1 MRIARDRYLEKL
13 VRKKHNGSV
22 KVVTGVRRC
31 GKSYLLFEIFRDH
44 LREAGVPDEQVIELA
59 LDEDENARYRDPSE
73 LSSFLNERIVD
84 REKQYYVLLDEVQLA
99 ISREEMR
106 NPDVPTRLY
115 GILNGLLRRG
125 NVDVY
130 VTGSNSKML
139 SSDVRTEF
147 RGRGD
152 EVEVRPLSFSE
163 YYAFAGGERAAAYED
178 YALFGGMPRVALT
191 HDDEDKLSYL
201 QGLFALVYFRDIVE
215 RYEIGLPDA
224 LAAIT
229 DDLCSSVGSLTN
241 ANKISKALW
250 SVRGAR
256 GTAVSVDTVS
266 SYLDHLTESFLFSE
280 AKRYDVKGKRYFEYP
295 SKYYC
300 VDVGLRNA
308 RLNLR
313 QQEET
318 HIMENIVFNELVHQ
332 GYAVDVGVVEIS
344 GKNAEGKR
352 TRKSCEIDFVANKG
366 PERIYIQSALS
377 MEDETKAGQE
387 LRPLLGVNDFF
398 RKVVVSKTLARPWT
412 DGSGV
417 LHIGIYDFLT
427 DDSAI

>member
-44 LREAGVPDEQVIELA
+44 LREAGVSDEQVIGLA
-59 LDEDENARYRDPSE
+59 LDEEENARYRDPSE
-73 LSSFLNERIVD
+73 LSLYLGERIVD
-84 REKQYYVLLDEVQLA
+84 RDKPYYVLLDEVQLA

-106 NPDVPTRLY
+106 NPDIPTRLY
-115 GILNGLLRRG
+115 GILNGLLRKG

-163 YYAFAGGERAAAYED
+163 YYAHVGGELARAYED

-191 HDDEDKLSYL
+191 PDDEDKLSYL
-201 QGLFALVYFRDIVE
+201 QDLFKLVYFRDIVE
-215 RYEIGLPDA
+215 RYEIELPDV

-241 ANKISKALW
+241 ANKISKALG
-250 SVRGAR
+250 SVRGTR

-266 SYLDHLTESFLFSE
+266 SYLNHLTESFLFSE
-280 AKRYDVKGKRYFEYP
+280 AKRYDVKGKRYFDYP

-318 HIMENIVFNELVHQ
+318 HIMENIVYNELVHR
-332 GYAVDVGVVEIS
+332 GYAVDVGVVEMS
-344 GKNAEGKR
+344 EKNAEGKR
-352 TRKSCEIDFVANKG
+352 TRKNCEIDFVANKG

-377 MEDETKAGQE
+377 MEDEAKANQE
-387 LRPLLGVNDFF
+387 LRPLLGVKDFF

-412 DGSGV
+412 DESGV
-417 LHIGIYDFLT
+417 LHIGVYDFLT
-427 DDSAI
+427 DEGAI

>member
-31 GKSYLLFEIFRDH
+31 GKSYLLFGIFRDH
-44 LREAGVPDEQVIELA
+44 LRESGVPDDQVIELA

-73 LSSFLNERIVD
+73 LSAFLNERIVD
-84 REKQYYVLLDEVQLA
+84 RKKQYYVLLDEVQLA
-99 ISREEMR
+99 ISREEIR
-106 NPDVPTRLY
+106 NPDIPTRLY

-163 YYAFAGGERAAAYED
+163 YYAHVGGELVRAYED

-191 HDDEDKLSYL
+191 PDDEDKLSYL
-201 QGLFALVYFRDIVE
+201 QGLFELVYFRDIVE
-215 RYEIGLPDA
+215 RYEIELPDV

-241 ANKISKALW
+241 ANKISKALG

-266 SYLDHLTESFLFSE
+266 SYLSHLTESYLFSE
-280 AKRYDVKGKRYFEYP
+280 AKRYDVKGKRYFDYP

-308 RLNLR
+308 KLNLR

-318 HIMENIVFNELVHQ
+318 HIMENIVYNELVHR
-332 GYAVDVGVVEIS
+332 GYAVDVGVIEMS
-344 GKNAEGKR
+344 EKNAEGKR
-352 TRKSCEIDFVANKG
+352 TRKNCEIDFVANKG

-387 LRPLLGVNDFF
+387 LRPLLGVKDYF
-398 RKVVVSKTLARPWT
+398 RKVIVSKTPAHPWI
-412 DGSGV
+412 DENGV
-417 LHIGIYDFLT
+417 LHIGIYDFLI
-427 DDSAI
+427 DESAI

>member
-1 MRIARDRYLEKL
+1 MRIARDRYLERII
-13 VRKKHNGSV
+13 RKKHNGSV
-22 KVVTGVRRC
+22 KVITGVRRC
-31 GKSYLLFEIFRDH
+31 GKSYLLFNIFRDH
-44 LREAGVPDEQVIELA
+44 LRDEGVPDEQVVELA

-73 LSSFLNERIVD
+73 LSAYLHEHILD
-84 REKQYYVLLDEVQLA
+84 RERQYYVLLDEVQFA

-130 VTGSNSKML
+130 VTGGNLKML
-139 SSDVRTEF
+139 SSDIRSEF

-152 EVEVRPLSFSE
+152 EIKIRPLSFSE
-163 YYAFAGGERAAAYED
+163 YYAYAGGERAMAYED
-178 YALFGGMPRVALT
+178 YALFGGMPLVASMP
-191 HDDEDKLSYL
+191 DDEDKLSYL
-201 QGLFALVYFRDIVE
+201 QALFNTVYFRDIVE
-215 RYEIGLPDA
+215 RYEIELPDV
-224 LAAIT
+224 LSAIT

-241 ANKISKALW
+241 ANKISKALA

-266 SYLDHLTESFLFSE
+266 SYLSHLTESFLFDE
-280 AKRYDVKGKRYFEYP
+280 VKRYDVKGKRYFEYP

-300 VDVGLRNA
+300 VDLGLRNA

-318 HIMENIVFNELVHQ
+318 HIMENIVYNELVYR

-344 GKNAEGKR
+344 EKDAQGKR
-352 TRKSCEIDFVANKG
+352 RRKSCEIDFVANKG

-377 MEDETKAGQE
+377 MDDGSKADQE
-387 LRPLLGVNDFF
+387 LRPLLGVKDFF

-412 DGSGV
+412 DDNGV

-427 DDSAI
+427 DESSI

>member
-1 MRIARDRYLEKL
+1 MRIPRNRYLEKL

-31 GKSYLLFEIFRDH
+31 GKSYLIFEIFRNH

-73 LSSFLNERIVD
+73 LSSFLRERLVD
-84 REKQYYVLLDEVQLA
+84 RGKQYYVLLDEAQLA
-99 ISREEMR
+99 ISRDEMR
-106 NPDVPTRLY
+106 NPDAPTRLY
-115 GILNGLLRRG
+115 GILNGLVRKG

-152 EVEVRPLSFSE
+152 EVKIRPLSFSE
-163 YYAFAGGERAAAYED
+163 YYAHVGGERVSAYEE

-191 HDDEDKLSYL
+191 PNDEDKLSYL
-201 QGLFALVYFRDIVE
+201 QNLFELVYFRDIVE
-215 RYEIGLPDA
+215 RYEIGLPDV
-224 LAAIT
+224 LASIT

-241 ANKISKALW
+241 ASKITKALG
-250 SVRGAR
+250 SVRGGR
-256 GTAVSVDTVS
+256 GTAVSIDTVS
-266 SYLDHLTESFLFSE
+266 SYLDHLNESFLFSE
-280 AKRYDVKGKRYFEYP
+280 AKRYDVKGRRYFDYP

-318 HIMENIVFNELVHQ
+318 HIMENIVYNELVHR
-332 GYAVDVGVVEIS
+332 GYTVDVGVVEIS
-344 GKNAEGKR
+344 GKNDEGKR
-352 TRKSCEIDFVANKG
+352 TRRNCEIDFVANKG
-366 PERIYIQSALS
+366 SERMYIQSALS
-377 MEDETKAGQE
+377 MEDGAKADQE
-387 LRPLLGVNDFF
+387 LRPLLGVKDFF

-412 DGSGV
+412 DDSGI

-427 DDSAI
+427 DENAL